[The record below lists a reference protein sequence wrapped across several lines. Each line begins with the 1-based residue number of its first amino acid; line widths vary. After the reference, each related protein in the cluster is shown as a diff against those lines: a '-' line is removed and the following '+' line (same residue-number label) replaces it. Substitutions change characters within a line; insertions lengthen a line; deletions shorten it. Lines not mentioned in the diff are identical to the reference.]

1 MISSEQLDLLLQSGG
16 SVYDQAGKKIGAI
29 RSTKFATG
37 TDAPRWVAFTIG
49 LLGHGT
55 TFAPLDQAT
64 AEGDDI
70 HLPYSQ
76 EIINDA
82 PRSGDGSLTDTVIT
96 ALIDHYDLEPDGTEP
111 ALFD

>member
-1 MISSEQLDLLLQSGG
+1 MISSERLEVLLQSGG

-29 RSTKFATG
+29 RGTKFATG
-37 TDAPRWVAFTIG
+37 PETPRWIALTIG

-70 HLPYSQ
+70 RLPYSK
-76 EIINDA
+76 EIVKDA
-82 PRSGDGSLTDTVIT
+82 PRSDDGSLTDTVIT
-96 ALIDHYDLEPDGTEP
+96 ALIRHYNLKPDGTEP